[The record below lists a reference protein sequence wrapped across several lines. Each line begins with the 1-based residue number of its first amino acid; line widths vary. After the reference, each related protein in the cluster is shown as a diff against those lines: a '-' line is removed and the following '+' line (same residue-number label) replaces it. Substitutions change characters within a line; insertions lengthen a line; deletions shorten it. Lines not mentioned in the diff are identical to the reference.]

1 MFVHLSLKFFNQFL
15 PNFCTKYRKGNLRH
29 LSSHRRLISLIFH
42 TSSMTLFSF
51 FSCSDGISYNNSVE
65 SISRKHFTVE
75 ILNFLAKN
83 SKVCLLSWKRWD
95 KIERNEDLV
104 SQREWQF
111 TPITT
116 SHSSVRL
123 LLCYTVIKHKN
134 SRFQSRM
141 IIPRR
146 YENGHVKALK
156 QDVETGSWSDI
167 NVLDEIDDSTWAFET
182 LGKLRWYPHCSRTKK
197 KDQKCSEFST

>member
-1 MFVHLSLKFFNQFL
+1 MFVHFCLKFFNQFL

-29 LSSHRRLISLIFH
+29 LSSYRRLISLIFH

-51 FSCSDGISYNNSVE
+51 FSCSVGIIYNNSVE
-65 SISRKHFTVE
+65 SISRKNFTVE

-83 SKVCLLSWKRWD
+83 SKACLLSWKRWE

-123 LLCYTVIKHKN
+123 YFYVMPSLNTRIVVSSLEWSFQADMRMDT
-134 SRFQSRM
+134 SRLWSKMLKRANLRSGVPFVFVGSGKERL
-141 IIPRR
+141 IPF
-146 YENGHVKALK
+146 V
-156 QDVETGSWSDI
+156 
-167 NVLDEIDDSTWAFET
+167 
-182 LGKLRWYPHCSRTKK
+182 C
-197 KDQKCSEFST
+197 C